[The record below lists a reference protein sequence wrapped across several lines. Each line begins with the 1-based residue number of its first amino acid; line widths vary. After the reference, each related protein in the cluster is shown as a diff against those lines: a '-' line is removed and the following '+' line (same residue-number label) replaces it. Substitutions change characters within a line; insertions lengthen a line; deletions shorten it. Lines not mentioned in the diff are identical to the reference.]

1 MIKEPGDDIAYIEN
15 WEEKVQA
22 IIESTVNQNITFI
35 NGQPGWLL
43 NFLYKMLEYTKK
55 ENILEVRPNL
65 ELFFR

>member
-1 MIKEPGDDIAYIEN
+1 MIKEPQEDIAYIEN

-22 IIESTVNQNITFI
+22 IVENTIDKNITFI

-43 NFLYKMLEYTKK
+43 NFLYKVLEHTGKDD
-55 ENILEVRPNL
+55 ILQVRPKL